1 MAASYQLPELKAE
14 RLSVLVDLAPALCA
28 EESPL
33 LRDGM
38 MREFLSFLSS
48 AERKRNVL
56 FAVYVA
62 FRLV

>member
-33 LRDGM
+33 L
-38 MREFLSFLSS
+38 
-48 AERKRNVL
+48 
-56 FAVYVA
+56 
-62 FRLV
+62 